1 MKLEDQ
7 SFKRLKETLLRSNDT
22 HRPDIKTVRGKLH
35 AAQDQNRLGL
45 VCMFTILAVLAA
57 TLWPL
62 NPFPRNRVHWLT
74 DANGIEFERPGL
86 VISKVPLQAAQSN
99 PQQSCAVEL
108 LLRPADTRSSSTIL
122 TFYNPNNPEQ
132 FLVRQWTD
140 GLLVS
145 HDVIEASGI
154 RRRKLD
160 VDHAFQAGKIVLV
173 TIVSGLNGTVVYT
186 NGQGAHYFSRLAI
199 SPREL
204 AGQIVLG
211 TSPLYYE
218 PWAGQ
223 LLGLA
228 VYSDELTPEQVFEHY
243 EGWTG
248 SKVDPSHFDP
258 SHFSETLAFY
268 SFNERTGRKIHNAVA
283 SGPDLEIATVFSV
296 PHKAMLS
303 SPRKEFQANWG
314 YVKDVLVNVAGFIP
328 LGFVICAYLMSTR
341 GRRRSIFFTIFAA
354 ATLSFM
360 IEVLQAYIP
369 LRVSGTTDIVTNTL
383 GAALGASLARPSAV
397 GRVWQKLRLN
407 REQLFR

>member
-1 MKLEDQ
+1 M
-7 SFKRLKETLLRSNDT
+7 
-22 HRPDIKTVRGKLH
+22 V
-35 AAQDQNRLGL
+35 
-45 VCMFTILAVLAA
+45 TILAVLAA

-99 PQQSCAVEL
+99 PQQSCTVEL
-108 LLRPADTRSSSTIL
+108 LLRPADTKSSSTIL
-122 TFYNPNNPEQ
+122 TFYNPSNPEQ

-145 HDVIEASGI
+145 HDVVEASGI

-160 VDHAFQAGKIVLV
+160 VDHAFEAGKILLV

-186 NGQGAHYFSRLAI
+186 NGQGAHHFSRLTI
-199 SPREL
+199 TQREL

-228 VYSDELTPEQVFEHY
+228 VYSNELTTEQVFEHY
-243 EGWTG
+243 EGWSG
-248 SKVDPSHFDP
+248 SKVDP

-268 SFNERTGRKIHNAVA
+268 SFNERAGRKIHNAVA
-283 SGPDLEIATVFSV
+283 TGPDLEIATVFSV

-303 SPRKEFQANWG
+303 SPRKEFQANWE
-314 YVKDVLVNVAGFIP
+314 YVKDILLNIAGFVP
-328 LGFVICAYLMSTR
+328 LGFVVCAYLMSTR
-341 GRRRSIFFTIFAA
+341 SRGRSILYTVFAA

-369 LRVSGTTDIVTNTL
+369 RRVSGTTDIVTNTL
-383 GAALGASLARPSAV
+383 GAALGAALARPTLV
-397 GRVWQKLRLN
+397 RRF
-407 REQLFR
+407 FRN

>member
-1 MKLEDQ
+1 M
-7 SFKRLKETLLRSNDT
+7 
-22 HRPDIKTVRGKLH
+22 V
-35 AAQDQNRLGL
+35 
-45 VCMFTILAVLAA
+45 TILAVLAA
-57 TLWPL
+57 TLWPF

-74 DANGIEFERPGL
+74 DANGIEFERPSV
-86 VISKVPLQAAQSN
+86 VISKVPLQAAPSN
-99 PQQSCAVEL
+99 PQQGCAVEL
-108 LLRPADTRSSSTIL
+108 LLRPADTKSSSTIL
-122 TFYNPNNPEQ
+122 TFYTPNNPEQ

-145 HDVIEASGI
+145 HDVEAGSI

-160 VDHAFQAGKIVLV
+160 VDHAFQAGKILLV
-173 TIVSGLNGTVVYT
+173 TIVSGLNGTVVYI
-186 NGQGAHYFSRLAI
+186 NGQGQQHFPRFTI
-199 SPREL
+199 SQREL

-248 SKVDPSHFDP
+248 SKLDPP
-258 SHFSETLAFY
+258 HFSETLAFY
-268 SFNERTGRKIHNAVA
+268 FFNERAGREIQSAVI
-283 SGPDLEIATVFSV
+283 SGPDLEIPRYFEI
-296 PHKAMLS
+296 PHKARLS

-314 YVKDVLVNVAGFIP
+314 YVNDVLQNVAGFIP
-328 LGFVICAYLMSTR
+328 PGFLICAYLMSTR
-341 GRRRSIFFTIFAA
+341 GRGRSIFLTIFAA

-369 LRVSGTTDIVTNTL
+369 RRVSGTTDILTNTL
-383 GAALGASLARPSAV
+383 GAALGAALARPTLV
-397 GRVWQKLRLN
+397 RRFLRS
-407 REQLFR
+407 

>member
-1 MKLEDQ
+1 M
-7 SFKRLKETLLRSNDT
+7 
-22 HRPDIKTVRGKLH
+22 V
-35 AAQDQNRLGL
+35 
-45 VCMFTILAVLAA
+45 TILAVLAA

-74 DANGIEFERPGL
+74 DANGIEFERPGV
-86 VISKVPLQAAQSN
+86 VISKVPLQAAKN
-99 PQQSCAVEL
+99 GPQQSCTLEI
-108 LLRPADTRSSSTIL
+108 LLRPADTKSSSTIL
-122 TFYNPNNPEQ
+122 TFYAPNNPEQ

-140 GLLVS
+140 GLLAS
-145 HDVIEASGI
+145 HDVVEAGGI

-160 VDHAFQAGKIVLV
+160 VDHAFQAGKILLV
-173 TIVSGLNGTVVYT
+173 SIVSGLNGTVVYI
-186 NGQGAHYFSRLAI
+186 NGQGQQHFPRFTI
-199 SPREL
+199 SQREFV
-204 AGQIVLG
+204 GQMVLG

-248 SKVDPSHFDP
+248 RKLDPSRL
-258 SHFSETLAFY
+258 SGATAVY
-268 SFNERTGRKIHNAVA
+268 SFAERAGREIQSAVV
-283 SGPDLEIATVFSV
+283 SGPDLEIPRYFEV

-303 SPRKEFQANWG
+303 SPMKEFQANWG
-314 YVKDVLVNVAGFIP
+314 YVKDVLQNVAGFIP

-341 GRRRSIFFTIFAA
+341 SRSRSIFLTIFAA

-369 LRVSGTTDIVTNTL
+369 RRVSGTTDILANTL
-383 GAALGASLARPSAV
+383 GAALGAALARPTLV
-397 GRVWQKLRLN
+397 RRFLRS
-407 REQLFR
+407 